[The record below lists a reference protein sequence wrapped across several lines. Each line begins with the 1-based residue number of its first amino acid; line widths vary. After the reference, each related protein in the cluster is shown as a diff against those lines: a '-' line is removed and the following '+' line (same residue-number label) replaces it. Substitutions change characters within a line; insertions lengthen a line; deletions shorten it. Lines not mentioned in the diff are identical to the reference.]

1 MESLNKGGKTL
12 EDSKIIELFF
22 DRSEEAITELSKKYG
37 QVCKSVAENI
47 LNNQLDSEECVND
60 AFLAVWNTIPP
71 QKPEHLL
78 SYVCRIVRN
87 LAIKKYH
94 ANTAQKRNS
103 IYDVALD
110 EIKECFPSSVSVEDE
125 IESVEFSKEIDR
137 FLESMAKQCR
147 ILFVRRYYYSDSI
160 EELAELFRTS
170 KHNISVRLSR
180 MRKKLKKYLIKEG
193 VL

>member
-103 IYDVALD
+103 IYDVAID
-110 EIKECFPSSVSVEDE
+110 EIKECFPSSALVEDE
-125 IESVEFSKEIDR
+125 IESSDTAKAIDC
-137 FLESMAKQCR
+137 FLESMDKQSR

-160 EELAELFRTS
+160 EELSELFRTS

-180 MRKKLKKYLIKEG
+180 IRKNLKKYLIKEG